1 MLWGHEMDRSS
12 LTETKV
18 KNLKPKD
25 KAYKMSDAGGLYIE
39 VHPNGSKYWRYKY
52 RYFSKEKRLAL
63 GVYPEVTLAQARERH
78 KEARSLLA
86 QGIDPNQ
93 AKHEAKIAKQ
103 FSTANGFADLG
114 LEYLEKRAIEKAAP
128 VTLSKMRWIL
138 EQKLNPILGR
148 LPIAEIT
155 PVQLLGALR
164 AIEADGLHETASRA
178 KRVASQVFRYAVA
191 TGRAE
196 RDISVDLKGALVVA
210 KPKHRAAIL
219 TPEALKTFLIACDN
233 FTGTQVVKTALQLT
247 PMLFQRP
254 GELRHMEWAELN
266 LDEGLWEIPAHKMK
280 MREPHIVP
288 LPTQAVALLRQL
300 EPLTSQGVY
309 VFPSGRK
316 GGNPLSENGVLKAIR
331 TMGFGADQVTPHGFR
346 ATARTLLDEVLNE
359 RVEYIEQQLA
369 HAVKDANGRA
379 YNRTKHLGER
389 KRMMQSWADYLDH
402 LKNS

>member
-1 MLWGHEMDRSS
+1 MLWGHEIDRST

-18 KNLKPKD
+18 KRLKPKD

-52 RYFSKEKRLAL
+52 RYFNKEKRLAL

-103 FSTANGFADLG
+103 FSTANSFADLG
-114 LEYLEKRAIEKAAP
+114 LEYLEKRAIEKAEPA
-128 VTLSKMRWIL
+128 TLSKMRWIL

-155 PVQLLGALR
+155 PLQLLGALKS
-164 AIEADGLHETASRA
+164 IEAFGIHDTANRA

-196 RDISVDLKGALVVA
+196 RDISVDLKGALVAA

-219 TPEALKTFLIACDN
+219 TPEALKAFLIACEASPEPKWLKRPCSSLPCY
-233 FTGTQVVKTALQLT
+233 FSALAS
-247 PMLFQRP
+247 RAI
-254 GELRHMEWAELN
+254 WN
-266 LDEGLWEIPAHKMK
+266 GLSLIWMMACG
-280 MREPHIVP
+280 RF
-288 LPTQAVALLRQL
+288 LP
-300 EPLTSQGVY
+300 
-309 VFPSGRK
+309 
-316 GGNPLSENGVLKAIR
+316 IR
-331 TMGFGADQVTPHGFR
+331 
-346 ATARTLLDEVLNE
+346 
-359 RVEYIEQQLA
+359 
-369 HAVKDANGRA
+369 
-379 YNRTKHLGER
+379 
-389 KRMMQSWADYLDH
+389 
-402 LKNS
+402 